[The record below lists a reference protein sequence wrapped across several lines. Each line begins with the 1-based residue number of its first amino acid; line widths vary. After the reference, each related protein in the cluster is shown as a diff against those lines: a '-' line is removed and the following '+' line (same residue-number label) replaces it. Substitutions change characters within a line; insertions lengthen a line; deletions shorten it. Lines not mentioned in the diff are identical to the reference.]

1 MKIPAI
7 ILLSLAVVCFIIG
20 IHQSFF
26 YGISNS
32 YWLFMFMVG
41 FLMWYKLRINDEN
54 EEEDKKEATA
64 ADKPPRKKA

>member
-1 MKIPAI
+1 MKIPSI

-32 YWLFMFMVG
+32 YWLFMFTVG
-41 FLMWYKLRINDEN
+41 FLMWYKLTLGEEN
-54 EEEDKKEATA
+54 AEEDKKEAA
-64 ADKPPRKKA
+64 PKPPSKKA